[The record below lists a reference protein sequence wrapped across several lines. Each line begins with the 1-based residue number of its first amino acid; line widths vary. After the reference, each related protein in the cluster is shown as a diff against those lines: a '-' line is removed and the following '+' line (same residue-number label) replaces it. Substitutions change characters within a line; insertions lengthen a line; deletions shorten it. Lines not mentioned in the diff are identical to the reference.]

1 MILNNYY
8 YPYNM
13 GNLEGGCQPL
23 HADITT
29 ILYVLEVLLQPCLCQ
44 PASLHG
50 SKYVYQ
56 VAQIKIN
63 CSCNFKGCF

>member
-1 MILNNYY
+1 MKLSMILNNYY
-8 YPYNM
+8 VPYNM

-44 PASLHG
+44 PASLPWVEICVSG
-50 SKYVYQ
+50 
-56 VAQIKIN
+56 
-63 CSCNFKGCF
+63 CSNKNKLQLQF